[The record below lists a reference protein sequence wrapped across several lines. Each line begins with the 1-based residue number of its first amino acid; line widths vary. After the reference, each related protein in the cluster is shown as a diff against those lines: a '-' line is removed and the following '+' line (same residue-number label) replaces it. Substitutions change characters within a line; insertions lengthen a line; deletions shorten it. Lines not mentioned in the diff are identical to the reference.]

1 MTGDL
6 TMKKAYEMITLKNYI
21 ETYDVEYSNPPEK
34 DIQKQL
40 EKYLLSKQRNE
51 TNAKI
56 IEALLA

>member
-1 MTGDL
+1 
-6 TMKKAYEMITLKNYI
+6 MKKAYEMITLKNYI

>member
-1 MTGDL
+1 
-6 TMKKAYEMITLKNYI
+6 MKKTYEMITLKNYI
-21 ETYDVEYSNPPEK
+21 KTYGVEYSNPEEK
-34 DIQKQL
+34 DIEKQL